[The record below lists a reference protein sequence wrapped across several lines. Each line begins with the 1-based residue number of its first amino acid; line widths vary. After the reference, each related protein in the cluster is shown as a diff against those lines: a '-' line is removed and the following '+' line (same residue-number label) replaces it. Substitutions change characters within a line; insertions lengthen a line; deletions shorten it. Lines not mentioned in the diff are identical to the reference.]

1 MAALRD
7 AVTEFGLSV
16 GDLPV
21 LADRRKQAYP
31 RTGMRPRT
39 AATAHG
45 ASTSAVCHIA
55 AFVPKQT
62 QPSDPMPSDRRP
74 TPPKW
79 RTTTQPVSSCSTM
92 PASHSPGLEPTS
104 RCGGRCSRMR
114 GGVCTVAASVGSES
128 GRLLAAT
135 WDAISEPYE
144 AANARSRQ
152 AEALLAA
159 KAPGAAAIL
168 RQVYQTTVELGDV
181 SLRQELERL
190 TQRARIGL
198 RPLSTKPPSATEACQ
213 TG

>member
-1 MAALRD
+1 MAALWD

-55 AFVPKQT
+55 AFVPKDAAKR
-62 QPSDPMPSDRRP
+62 SHDRRP

-135 WDAISEPYE
+135 WDAVSEPYE

-159 KAPGAAAIL
+159 KALGAAAIL
-168 RQVYQTTVELGDV
+168 RQAYQTTVELGDV

-190 TQRARIGL
+190 AQRARIGL

-213 TG
+213 TR